1 MGTIFLVAKTL
12 VEEVSDNVP
21 ILLGVLQMVQQSI
34 LPSVTDKGECC
45 KMLKWE
51 GFHLYGGLIF
61 ARTKSIYG
69 EASPVS

>member
-12 VEEVSDNVP
+12 VKEVSDNVP

-45 KMLKWE
+45 KMLKC
-51 GFHLYGGLIF
+51 HLYGGLIL